1 MRDMFTTKPTAPAPF
16 SQKPALATVSCANY
30 SINYLSDRSDDEDDI
45 DEDGNSANTEDQPQ
59 QAFPLPL
66 KRRKL
71 DVPYRIQRAEKHAA
85 RILDFTAALKDIDK
99 MIRSKKTK
107 FLSGPHGLQARRAF
121 AIRSHLRLVVKN
133 QRFSIDAS
141 VHAAESHGFAP
152 KWGGRN
158 LRSWTRN
165 WTRNRTLPH
174 SLRGQHAKVSKI

>member
-1 MRDMFTTKPTAPAPF
+1 MRDLFTTKSTAPAPF
-16 SQKPALATVSCANY
+16 SQKPALTTVSRENY
-30 SINYLSDRSDDEDDI
+30 SINYPSDWSDDDSDI
-45 DEDGNSANTEDQPQ
+45 DEDGNDADNEDQPRR
-59 QAFPLPL
+59 AFPPPL

-71 DVPYRIQRAEKHAA
+71 DVSYRVQRAEKRAA

-107 FLSGPHGLQARRAF
+107 FVSGPHGLQARRAL

-133 QRFSIDAS
+133 GRFSIDAS
-141 VHAAESHGFAP
+141 MRAAESHGFAA

-165 WTRNRTLPH
+165 WTRNRALPH
-174 SLRGQHAKVSKI
+174 SL